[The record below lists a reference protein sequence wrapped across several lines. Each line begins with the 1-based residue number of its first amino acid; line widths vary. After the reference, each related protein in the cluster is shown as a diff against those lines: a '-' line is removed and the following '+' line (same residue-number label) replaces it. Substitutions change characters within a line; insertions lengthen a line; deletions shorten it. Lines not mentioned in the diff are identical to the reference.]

1 MATKLSEFITSTT
14 TIGGG
19 AVGGG
24 NDEVFYE
31 NEQTVTTSYSIT
43 ANKNAMTTGPIVI
56 DGGVTITIPTGSRL
70 VVI

>member
-14 TIGGG
+14 SIGGG

-56 DGGVTITIPTGSRL
+56 DSGATITIPTGSRL